1 MVQTSVSVVIPT
13 YNRADALSQ
22 ALTSVY
28 AQSHQPFE
36 VIVVDD
42 GSTDETAMVVA
53 GFEHVVYV
61 YQDNQGVS
69 AARNRGIELSK
80 GTFIAFLDSDD
91 TWFPTKLAMQLE
103 CIKQTQLR
111 VCHTEEI
118 WIRNGVRV
126 NQKKKHRKSGGDQF
140 ERCIE
145 LCCISPSSVLIE
157 RTVFEDYGDFDESLP
172 ACEDYD
178 LWLRICAF
186 EHVCFV
192 SAPQIYKFGG
202 HADQLSRAFP
212 AMDRFRLVALNKL
225 LERNVLDLAQTAC
238 VVASVRKRINVLWM
252 GALKHDNLA
261 LIETL
266 RPLKKRWAPD
276 DE

>member
-1 MVQTSVSVVIPT
+1 MQTSVSVVIPT
-13 YNRADALSQ
+13 YNRAEALSQ
-22 ALTSVY
+22 ALMSVY
-28 AQSHQPFE
+28 AQSHQPLE

-42 GSTDETAMVVA
+42 GSTDETAAVVA
-53 GFEHVVYV
+53 GFDNAIYL
-61 YQDNQGVS
+61 YQHNQGVS
-69 AARNRGIELSK
+69 AARNRGIELCR
-80 GTFIAFLDSDD
+80 GAFVAFLDSDD
-91 TWFPTKLAMQLE
+91 TWLSTKLAMQLE
-103 CIKQTQLR
+103 CIRQTQLR

-140 ERCIE
+140 ERSIE

-157 RTVFEDYGDFDESLP
+157 RAVFEEYGVFDECLP

-192 SAPQIYKFGG
+192 SDPQIYKFGG

-225 LERNVLDLAQTAC
+225 LERNVLSPAQTKS
-238 VVASVRKRINVLWM
+238 VLASVRKRINVLWM
-252 GALKHDNLA
+252 GALKHDNLV
-261 LIETL
+261 LIEAL
-266 RPLKKRWAPD
+266 RPLKLRWIPD
-276 DE
+276 DR

>member
-1 MVQTSVSVVIPT
+1 MQTSVSVVIPT
-13 YNRADALSQ
+13 YNRAGALRQ

-28 AQSHQPFE
+28 AQLHQPFE

-42 GSTDETAMVVA
+42 GSTDETAAVVA
-53 GFEHVVYV
+53 GFAQAVYL

-69 AARNRGIELSK
+69 AARNRGIELCT
-80 GTFIAFLDSDD
+80 GAFVAFLDSDD
-91 TWFPTKLAMQLE
+91 TWLPTKLATQLE

-157 RTVFEDYGDFDESLP
+157 RAVFEDYGCFDESLP

-192 SAPQIYKFGG
+192 SEPQIYKFGG

-212 AMDRFRLVALNKL
+212 AMDRFRLVALTKL
-225 LERNVLDLAQTAC
+225 LERKVLDPTQTAR

-266 RPLKKRWAPD
+266 RPFKRRWVPD
-276 DE
+276 EN